1 MTLTAL
7 PLNDDRPLIATSAR
21 GWWLRAIPLAVVYA
35 AAGAVLILTEYGPF
49 ALLLSFLTL
58 ALLIFTGIAIFGRPG
73 IAAALSL
80 VLIAALIALSQFKH
94 GILELTLTFLDFL
107 IIDSGTVSFMA
118 GIFPSLRGQLA
129 LAALLSVPVL
139 WLIWRLDPFRIRRS
153 TALAGA
159 SSSLAVIVAL
169 SVAVP
174 EQPWEP
180 FQGIN
185 HISNLA
191 RSGVASVS
199 QLTSDGWLEAAAKSP
214 GETPMPV
221 ASTGC
226 AASAPRPHIIML
238 LDESSF
244 DIRAAPGIK
253 VPAGYGDL
261 FRSIDGRQRTFVA
274 EATGGPTWY
283 TEFNVL
289 SGLSVRSF
297 GKMKFYV
304 TRIAA
309 GRIARGLPRALRHC
323 GYQTFSLYPT
333 YGNFLDA
340 REYQRSTGI
349 DRLID
354 MAEMGVTEDMQ
365 PDNFYFDQAHSL
377 IARQRLKEGPLFSF
391 VYLTANHFP
400 WTSVYRPDLT
410 PDWQAPGNTP
420 EIDEYIRRQMMT
432 AQAYQEFVAR
442 LKSDF
447 PDDSFLIVRF
457 GDHQPAISHKLI
469 EPGLAPREL
478 ADRLLNYDPR
488 YYGTYYAID
497 AINFEPVKSPAV
509 MDTVDAAYLPL
520 VIQEAAGIPLDPSF
534 EEQKKIMLRCKGLF
548 YACKDGAEARRFNR
562 LLIDAGM
569 IKNL

>member
-7 PLNDDRPLIATSAR
+7 PLNDDRALIATSAR
-21 GWWLRAIPLAVVYA
+21 GWRLRATLVALVYA

-49 ALLLSFLTL
+49 ATTLSFLTL
-58 ALLIFTGIAIFGRPG
+58 ALLVFAGIAIFGRPG
-73 IAAALSL
+73 IAAALPL
-80 VLIAALIALSQFKH
+80 ALIAALIALSQFKY
-94 GILELTLTFLDFL
+94 GILQLTLTFLDFL
-107 IIDSGTVSFMA
+107 IIDSDTVSFMNSV
-118 GIFPSLRGQLA
+118 FPSLRGQVA
-129 LAALLSVPVL
+129 LAALLSIPVL
-139 WLIWRLDPFRIRRS
+139 WLIWRFDPFRIRRL

-159 SSSLAVIVAL
+159 VASLAAIVAL

-180 FQGIN
+180 FQGVN

-191 RSGVASVS
+191 RSGVASAS
-199 QLTSDGWLEAAAKSP
+199 QLASDGWLEAAAKSP

-226 AASAPRPHIIML
+226 AASARRPHIIML

-244 DIRAAPGIK
+244 DIRSAPGIK

-261 FRSIDGRQRTFVA
+261 FKSIDGQQRVFVA

-333 YGNFLDA
+333 YGNFLNA
-340 REYQRSTGI
+340 REYQHSTGI
-349 DRLID
+349 NRLID

-365 PDNFYFDQAHSL
+365 PDTFYFDQARGL
-377 IARQRLKEGPLFSF
+377 IARERQKEGPLFAF

-420 EIDEYIRRQMMT
+420 QIDEYIRRQMMT
-432 AQAYQEFVAR
+432 AQAYKEFVAR
-442 LKSDF
+442 LRSDF

-469 EPGLAPREL
+469 EPRLAPREL
-478 ADRLLNYDPR
+478 ADRLMNYDPR
-488 YYGTYYAID
+488 YYATYYAID

-548 YACKDGAEARRFNR
+548 YACKNGAEARRFNR
-562 LLIDAGM
+562 LLIDAGI

>member
-1 MTLTAL
+1 MTAL
-7 PLNDDRPLIATSAR
+7 PLHGDRPLAVAPAR
-21 GWWLRAIPLAVVYA
+21 GWWLRATVVAVVYA
-35 AAGAVLILTEYGPF
+35 AAAAVLILTEYGPF
-49 ALLLSFLTL
+49 AILLSFLTL
-58 ALLIFTGIAIFGRPG
+58 ALLVFIGIAIFGRPG
-73 IAAALSL
+73 IAAVLPLALF
-80 VLIAALIALSQFKH
+80 AALIALSQFKY
-94 GILELTLTFLDFL
+94 GILQLTLTFLDFL
-107 IIDSGTVSFMA
+107 IIDSATFAFM
-118 GIFPSLRGQLA
+118 GSVFPGLRGQLA

-159 SSSLAVIVAL
+159 AASLAAIVAL
-169 SVAVP
+169 SIAVP

-180 FQGIN
+180 FQGVN

-191 RSGVASVS
+191 RSGVAATS
-199 QLTSDGWLEAAAKSP
+199 QLASGGWLEAAAKSP
-214 GETPMPV
+214 GETPMPA
-221 ASTGC
+221 ASAGC
-226 AASAPRPHIIML
+226 AAGARQPHIIML

-244 DIRAAPGIK
+244 DIRAVPGIK

-261 FRSIDGRQRTFVA
+261 FKSIDGRQRRFVA

-309 GRIARGLPRALRHC
+309 GRIARGLPMALRHC
-323 GYQTFSLYPT
+323 GYRTFSLYPT

-340 REYQRSTGI
+340 REYQHSTGI

-354 MAEMGVTEDMQ
+354 MAEMGVSEDMQ
-365 PDNFYFDQAHSL
+365 PDKFYFDHARNL
-377 IARQRLKEGPLFSF
+377 IAGEREKQAPLFAF

-432 AQAYQEFVAR
+432 AQAYKEFTAR
-442 LKSDF
+442 LQSDF

-469 EPGLAPREL
+469 EPRLAPREL
-478 ADRLLNYDPR
+478 ADRLMNYDPR
-488 YYGTYYAID
+488 YYATYYAID

-534 EEQKKIMLRCKGLF
+534 EEQKQIMLRCKGLF
-548 YACKDGAEARRFNR
+548 YDCKDGAEARRFNR
-562 LLIDAGM
+562 LLIDAGI
-569 IKNL
+569 IKKL

>member
-1 MTLTAL
+1 MTAL
-7 PLNDDRPLIATSAR
+7 PLHDHRPIVVASVR
-21 GWWLRAIPLAVVYA
+21 GWWLRATLVAAVYA

-58 ALLIFTGIAIFGRPG
+58 ALLVSTGIAIFGRPG
-73 IAAALSL
+73 IAAALPL
-80 VLIAALIALSQFKH
+80 ALFAALIALSQFKY
-94 GILELTLTFLDFL
+94 GILQLTLTFLDFL
-107 IIDSGTVSFMA
+107 IIDSDTVSFMNSV
-118 GIFPSLRGQLA
+118 FPGLRGQLA
-129 LAALLSVPVL
+129 VAALLSMPLL
-139 WLIWRLDPFRIRRS
+139 WLIWRLDPFRIRRL

-159 SSSLAVIVAL
+159 VASLAAIVAL

-180 FQGIN
+180 FQGVN

-191 RSGVASVS
+191 RSGVASAS
-199 QLTSDGWLEAAAKSP
+199 QFASAGWLEAEAKSP
-214 GETPMPV
+214 GETPMPA
-221 ASTGC
+221 ASAGC
-226 AASAPRPHIIML
+226 AASARRPHIIML

-244 DIRAAPGIK
+244 DIRAVPGIK

-261 FRSIDGRQRTFVA
+261 FKSIDGRQRTFVA

-323 GYQTFSLYPT
+323 GYRTFSLYPT

-340 REYQRSTGI
+340 REYQHSTGI

-354 MAEMGVTEDMQ
+354 MAEMGVSEDMQ
-365 PDNFYFDQAHSL
+365 PDKFYFDQARSL
-377 IARQRLKEGPLFSF
+377 IARERLKQAPLFSF

-432 AQAYQEFVAR
+432 AQAYKEFVAR

-457 GDHQPAISHKLI
+457 GDHQPAISHRLI
-469 EPGLAPREL
+469 EPRLAPREL
-478 ADRLLNYDPR
+478 ADRLMNYDPR
-488 YYGTYYAID
+488 YYATYYAID
-497 AINFEPVKSPAV
+497 AINFDPVKSPAV

-534 EEQKKIMLRCKGLF
+534 EEQKKIMLRCNGLF

-562 LLIDAGM
+562 LLIDAGI
-569 IKNL
+569 IKGL

>member
-1 MTLTAL
+1 MTPTAL

-21 GWWLRAIPLAVVYA
+21 GWRLRAALVALVYA

-49 ALLLSFLTL
+49 ATTLSFLTL
-58 ALLIFTGIAIFGRPG
+58 ALLIFAGIAIFGRPG
-73 IAAALSL
+73 IAAALPL
-80 VLIAALIALSQFKH
+80 ALIAALIALSQFKY
-94 GILELTLTFLDFL
+94 GILQLTLTFLDFL
-107 IIDSGTVSFMA
+107 IIDSDTVSFMNSV
-118 GIFPSLRGQLA
+118 FPSLRGQVA
-129 LAALLSVPVL
+129 LAALLSIPVL
-139 WLIWRLDPFRIRRS
+139 WLIWRLDPFRIRRL

-159 SSSLAVIVAL
+159 VVSLAAIVAL
-169 SVAVP
+169 SIAVP

-180 FQGIN
+180 FQGVN

-191 RSGVASVS
+191 RSGVASAS
-199 QLTSDGWLEAAAKSP
+199 QLASDGWLEAAAKSP
-214 GETPMPV
+214 GETPMAV

-226 AASAPRPHIIML
+226 AASARRPHIIML

-244 DIRAAPGIK
+244 DIRSAPGIK

-261 FRSIDGRQRTFVA
+261 FKSIDGQQRRFVA

-309 GRIARGLPRALRHC
+309 GRIARGLPRALRDC

-340 REYQRSTGI
+340 REYQHSTGI
-349 DRLID
+349 NRLID

-365 PDNFYFDQAHSL
+365 PDTFYFDQARRL
-377 IARQRLKEGPLFSF
+377 IARERQKEGPLFAF

-432 AQAYQEFVAR
+432 AQAYKEFVAR
-442 LKSDF
+442 LRSDF

-469 EPGLAPREL
+469 EPRLAPREL
-478 ADRLLNYDPR
+478 ADRLMTYDPR
-488 YYGTYYAID
+488 YYATYYAID
-497 AINFEPVKSPAV
+497 AINFEPVKGPAV

-534 EEQKKIMLRCKGLF
+534 EEQKKIMLRCKGVF

-562 LLIDAGM
+562 LLIDAGI

>member
-1 MTLTAL
+1 MTLTVL
-7 PLNDDRPLIATSAR
+7 PLNDDRPLVAASAR
-21 GWWLRAIPLAVVYA
+21 RWRLRATLVALVYA
-35 AAGAVLILTEYGPF
+35 AAGAVLIRTEYGLF
-49 ALLLSFLTL
+49 ATTLSFFTL
-58 ALLIFTGIAIFGRPG
+58 ALLIFAGTAIFGRPG
-73 IAAALSL
+73 IVAALSL
-80 VLIAALIALSQFKH
+80 ALIAALIALSQFKY
-94 GILELTLTFLDFL
+94 GILQLTLTFLDFL
-107 IIDSGTVSFMA
+107 IIDSDTVSFMNSV
-118 GIFPSLRGQLA
+118 FPSLRGQLA
-129 LAALLSVPVL
+129 LAALLSIPVL
-139 WLIWRLDPFRIRRS
+139 WLIWRFDPFRIRRL

-159 SSSLAVIVAL
+159 VASLAAIVAL
-169 SVAVP
+169 SIAVP
-174 EQPWEP
+174 ERPWEP
-180 FQGIN
+180 FQGVN

-191 RSGVASVS
+191 RSGVASAS
-199 QLTSDGWLEAAAKSP
+199 QLASDGWLEAAAKSP

-221 ASTGC
+221 ASAGC
-226 AASAPRPHIIML
+226 AASARRPHIIML

-244 DIRAAPGIK
+244 DIRSAPGIK

-261 FRSIDGRQRTFVA
+261 FKSIDGRQRTFVA

-340 REYQRSTGI
+340 RKYQHSTGI

-365 PDNFYFDQAHSL
+365 PDKFYFDQARSL
-377 IARQRLKEGPLFSF
+377 IARERQKEGPLFAF

-432 AQAYQEFVAR
+432 GHAYKEFVAR
-442 LKSDF
+442 LQSDF

-469 EPGLAPREL
+469 EPRLAPQEL
-478 ADRLLNYDPR
+478 ADRLMNYDPR
-488 YYGTYYAID
+488 YYATYYAID

-520 VIQEAAGIPLDPSF
+520 VIQGAAGIPLDPSF

-562 LLIDAGM
+562 LLIDAGV

>member
-7 PLNDDRPLIATSAR
+7 PLRGDGPLVAGPVR
-21 GWWLRAIPLAVVYA
+21 RRWLGASLVVMVYA
-35 AAGAVLILTEYGPF
+35 AAGAVLVVTEYGAF
-49 ALLLSFLTL
+49 ATTLSFLTL
-58 ALLIFTGIAIFGRPG
+58 ALLIFAGIAIFGRPG

-80 VLIAALIALSQFKH
+80 ALITALIALSQFKH
-94 GILELTLTFLDFL
+94 RILELALTFLDFL
-107 IIDSGTVSFMA
+107 IIDSATFSFMNSV
-118 GIFPSLRGQLA
+118 FPSLRGQLA
-129 LAALLSVPVL
+129 LAALLSMPLL
-139 WLIWRLDPFRIRRS
+139 WLIWRFDPFRIRRS

-159 SSSLAVIVAL
+159 AASLAAIVAL
-169 SVAVP
+169 SIAVP

-180 FQGIN
+180 FQGVN

-199 QLTSDGWLEAAAKSP
+199 QLASNGWLEAAAKSP
-214 GETPMPV
+214 AETPMPA
-221 ASTGC
+221 ASAPC
-226 AASAPRPHIIML
+226 AASARRPHIIML

-244 DIRAAPGIK
+244 DIRAVAGTK
-253 VPAGYGDL
+253 VPANYGDL
-261 FRSIDGRQRTFVA
+261 FKSIDGRQRAFVA

-304 TRIAA
+304 TRLAA
-309 GRIARGLPRALRHC
+309 GRIARGLPKALRHC
-323 GYQTFSLYPT
+323 GYRTFSLYPT

-340 REYQRSTGI
+340 RGYQHSTGI

-354 MAEMGVTEDMQ
+354 MAEMGVKEDMQ
-365 PDNFYFDQAHSL
+365 PDKFYFDQAHNL
-377 IARQRLKEGPLFSF
+377 IARERLKQGPLFSF

-410 PDWQAPGNTP
+410 PDWKGPGNTP

-432 AQAYQEFVAR
+432 GEAYKEFVAR

-457 GDHQPAISHKLI
+457 GDHQPAISHKLL
-469 EPGLAPREL
+469 EPQLAPREL
-478 ADRLLNYDPR
+478 ADRLMNYDPR
-488 YYGTYYAID
+488 YYATYYAID
-497 AINFEPVKSPAV
+497 AINFEPVKSPVV
-509 MDTVDAAYLPL
+509 MDSVDAAYLPL

-534 EEQKKIMLRCKGLF
+534 EEQKQIMLRCKGLF

-562 LLIDAGM
+562 LLIDAGL
-569 IKNL
+569 IKDL

>member
-1 MTLTAL
+1 VA
-7 PLNDDRPLIATSAR
+7 S
-21 GWWLRAIPLAVVYA
+21 
-35 AAGAVLILTEYGPF
+35 
-49 ALLLSFLTL
+49 
-58 ALLIFTGIAIFGRPG
+58 
-73 IAAALSL
+73 
-80 VLIAALIALSQFKH
+80 
-94 GILELTLTFLDFL
+94 
-107 IIDSGTVSFMA
+107 
-118 GIFPSLRGQLA
+118 
-129 LAALLSVPVL
+129 LAA
-139 WLIWRLDPFRIRRS
+139 
-153 TALAGA
+153 
-159 SSSLAVIVAL
+159 IVAL
-169 SVAVP
+169 SIAVP
-174 EQPWEP
+174 ERPWEP
-180 FQGIN
+180 FQGVN

-191 RSGVASVS
+191 RSGVASAS
-199 QLTSDGWLEAAAKSP
+199 QLASDGWLEAAAKSP
-214 GETPMPV
+214 GETIAV

-226 AASAPRPHIIML
+226 AASARRPHIIML

-253 VPAGYGDL
+253 VPGGYGDL
-261 FRSIDGRQRTFVA
+261 FKSIDGRQRTFVA

-309 GRIARGLPRALRHC
+309 GRIARGLPMALRHC
-323 GYQTFSLYPT
+323 GYRTFSLYPT

-340 REYQRSTGI
+340 REYQHSTGI

-365 PDNFYFDQAHSL
+365 PDKFYFDQARSL
-377 IARQRLKEGPLFSF
+377 IARERQNEMPLFAF

-442 LKSDF
+442 LKKDF

-457 GDHQPAISHKLI
+457 GDHQPAVSHKLI
-469 EPGLAPREL
+469 EPQLAPREL
-478 ADRLLNYDPR
+478 ADRLMTYDPR
-488 YYGTYYAID
+488 YYATYYAID

-509 MDTVDAAYLPL
+509 MDSVDAAYLPL

-534 EEQKKIMLRCKGLF
+534 EEQKKIMLRCNGLF

-562 LLIDAGM
+562 LLIDAGI